1 MEAIAIHEPT
11 RESRAAATTLLRTCG
26 SYEYVTF
33 GYLAL
38 LNVLLVA
45 FRDNLP
51 RAWTYFALHCL
62 IAAAILTICRAAQ
75 RWPRASLRFLRH
87 WYPFALFIFFFE
99 ELHYLSHLVFPQ
111 WFDQVLVEFD
121 FALVSAHPTVWLEQ
135 FASPLLNDFMQLGYL
150 TYYFYTVVLCAVL
163 YWRGELK
170 AFRTTILC
178 TAIAYITGYC
188 IAIFFPTE
196 GPYHTLASLQNVEL
210 TGGPVT
216 ALVNLIQRVGR
227 VHGAAFPS
235 LHVAGSMVAVLCAWL
250 YRRRLFWI
258 FLPCFLWMMAATVF
272 SRYHYVADVLA
283 GLVVGA
289 IGYAVGR
296 KVEDLAIDKQT

>member
-1 MEAIAIHEPT
+1 METIAVSKPTRQSHAIAAT
-11 RESRAAATTLLRTCG
+11 RALGA
-26 SYEYVTF
+26 YEYVTL

-38 LNVLLVA
+38 LNTLIIFFHA
-45 FRDNLP
+45 NLP
-51 RAWTYFALHCL
+51 RAGRYFALHIG
-62 IAAAILTICRAAQ
+62 IAAAMLAVCWAAE
-75 RWPRASLRFLRH
+75 RWPLPSLRFLRY

-99 ELHYLSHLVFPQ
+99 ELHYISHLVFPQ
-111 WFDQVLVEFD
+111 WFDRFLIDFD
-121 FALVSAHPTVWLEQ
+121 FALVSAHPTVWLER

-150 TYYFYTVVLCAVL
+150 TYYFYTVVLCAVF

-170 AFRTTILC
+170 AFRTTILA
-178 TAIAYITGYC
+178 TATAYILGYC

-196 GPYHTLASLQNVEL
+196 GPYHTLASLQQVEL

-216 ALVNLIQRVGR
+216 ALVNAIQRVGR

-272 SRYHYVADVLA
+272 SRYHYIADVFG
-283 GLVVGA
+283 GLVIGALGYA
-289 IGYAVGR
+289 IGR
-296 KVEDLAIDKQT
+296 KLEQKD